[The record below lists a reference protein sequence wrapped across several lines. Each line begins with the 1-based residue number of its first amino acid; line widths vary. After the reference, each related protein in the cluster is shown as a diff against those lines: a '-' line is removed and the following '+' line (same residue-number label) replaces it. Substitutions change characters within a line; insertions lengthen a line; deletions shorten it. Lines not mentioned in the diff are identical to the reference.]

1 MTFWIKNPASTF
13 KSKGVAQ
20 VNLIGGQEREIKVN
34 LDKNKLEGYGLSI
47 PQVQQAILTSNVDFP
62 TGNVKP
68 VRAVRSSD
76 YPENIKT

>member
-1 MTFWIKNPASTF
+1 MTFWTKIQPVLSRV
-13 KSKGVAQ
+13 KGVAQ

-62 TGNVKP
+62 TGNVKH
-68 VRAVRSSD
+68 VRAVLLSD
-76 YPENIKT
+76 YPENTKM